1 MTDSR
6 PDLSKEPAE
15 PPRRSFIALA
25 LAGVVGSLAFGSTD
39 SSEHE

>member
-6 PDLSKEPAE
+6 PDLSKEPSE
-15 PPRRSFIALA
+15 PQRRSFIALA
-25 LAGVVGSLAFGSTD
+25 IAEKVGSLAFGPTD